1 MMYDTNRN
9 CPPAWELIA
18 IITLTMLALLLIG
31 CRAKRVQVV
40 ERVRDS
46 VRTEVRYRTEYKRD
60 TITLEIPAQRSEAR
74 VRDSVSLLETDYAVS
89 RASITSDGLL
99 FHTLRNKAGSRPHA
113 VNTPVHYRDSIV
125 YRDRDRVRTEVKMI
139 PYPLNKWQR
148 WQMRG
153 FWIAISALGLW
164 LGLRFRRLWLPVL
177 MRVLRL

>member
-9 CPPAWELIA
+9 RPPAWELIV
-18 IITLTMLALLLIG
+18 IIALTMLALLLIG
-31 CRAKRVQVV
+31 CRAKRGHVV

-60 TITLEIPAQRSEAR
+60 TITLEIPAQSASAR
-74 VRDSVSLLETDYAVS
+74 VKDSTSRLETDYAWSV
-89 RASITSDGLL
+89 ASITSDGLL
-99 FHTLRNKAGSRPHA
+99 HHALHNKAGSRPQA

-139 PYPLNKWQR
+139 PYPLSKWQR

-153 FWIAISALGLW
+153 FWIAISVLGLW
-164 LGLRFRRLWLPVL
+164 LGWRFRRLWLPVL

>member
-9 CPPAWELIA
+9 RPPVWELIA
-18 IITLTMLALLLIG
+18 IIALTMLALLLIG
-31 CRAKRVQVV
+31 CRVKRVQVV

-99 FHTLRNKAGSRPHA
+99 HHSLSNKSGSRPQA

-139 PYPLNKWQR
+139 PYPLSKWQR

-153 FWIAISALGLW
+153 FWIAISVLGLW
-164 LGLRFRRLWLPVL
+164 LGWRFRRLWIPVV
-177 MRVLRL
+177 MRILRL